1 MTQNTPNEEELLEEN
16 TTETVKVPPP
26 AHKVSK
32 FGNAGFQ
39 GGSKFGKG
47 PTGGNP
53 QLKQRPG
60 RAAARGR

>member
-26 AHKVSK
+26 AKKISK
-32 FGNAGFQ
+32 FGNQ
-39 GGSKFGKG
+39 GGIFGNTGAKFNNPIQKG
-47 PTGGNP
+47 
-53 QLKQRPG
+53 RPG